1 MLTLSKK
8 LEPFLCVLMSTPVN
22 QSSGDILD
30 SFCIVRPEASGLIGN
45 FHFSTAI

>member
-8 LEPFLCVLMSTPVN
+8 LEPCLRVLMSTPVN